1 MLRLRETSEIN
12 RDKVVGGKRN
22 VLREGKEAKTK
33 GEKKKKKNSAH
44 DPPTAVAGRAASWRT
59 VDAPCDSQRINDLSC
74 FSLLYS
80 NCI

>member
-22 VLREGKEAKTK
+22 VLGEGKEAKTK
-33 GEKKKKKNSAH
+33 GEKKNNAH

-59 VDAPCDSQRINDLSC
+59 VDAPCDSQCINDLSC